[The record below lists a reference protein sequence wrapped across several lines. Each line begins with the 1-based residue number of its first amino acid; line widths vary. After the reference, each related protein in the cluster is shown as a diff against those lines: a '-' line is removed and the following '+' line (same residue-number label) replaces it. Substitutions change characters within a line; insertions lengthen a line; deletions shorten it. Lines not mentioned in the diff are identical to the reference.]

1 MMSLSM
7 TVLPQPLSP
16 MMQTVSPRWI
26 VRSMSR
32 RTCWYRKRM
41 LTFAHLD
48 QVVSPWPP
56 LCAVALAHNNPSVWG
71 QSDR

>member
-1 MMSLSM
+1 M

-16 MMQTVSPRWI
+16 MMHTVSPRWI

-41 LTFAHLD
+41 LTLPHLD
-48 QVVSPWPP
+48 QVVSPGPA
-56 LCAVALAHNNPSVWG
+56 LCRALAHNNPCAWG
-71 QSDR
+71 KSDR